1 MKIYRRL
8 RNDYYD
14 AYRNTW
20 KKYDARFKMNRN
32 ELYEQ
37 VKSFKGTVIL
47 LNPHQ
52 IKEVYNMH
60 KNEAVFNLEYLEET
74 EYTKE
79 KHPEYFL

>member
-14 AYRNTW
+14 AYQNTW
-20 KKYDARFKMNRN
+20 GKYDARFKMNRN

-37 VKSFKGTVIL
+37 VKSFKDTVIL

-52 IKEVYNMH
+52 TEEVYNMH
-60 KNEAVFNLEYLEET
+60 KNKAVFNLEYLEET
-74 EYTKE
+74 EYTTE